1 MKNLIKESVRELEGY
16 APGEQP
22 EKKSVIKL
30 NTNENPY
37 PPAPAVEEVLRT
49 FDISD
54 LRKYPNPVAAKLRR
68 EIADYYGLDA
78 TNVFVGNGSD
88 EILALCTRAFV
99 EDNGSVGYF
108 NPSYSLYPV
117 LTSIRDVEQRPVCL
131 GQEFTWAMPKNYE
144 ASLFYLANP
153 NAPTGMSFDK
163 NKIVEFCERFQ
174 GVVLIDEAYA
184 DFASYNCVD
193 LVNRFENVVVCRTF
207 SKSFSLAGIRLGYLL
222 GNKKLIDAMIAI
234 KDSYNVN
241 ALTQELGYQAF
252 KSIDYMKMNVEK
264 IKATRAIL
272 AKDLT
277 ELGFE
282 VSKSDANFI
291 WAKSIDIP
299 AVKIY
304 ETLKDRDIFVRY
316 FKDELIKDYLRITVG
331 TQEEVDSFL
340 VELKIILK
348 ESKN

>member
-1 MKNLIKESVRELEGY
+1 MKNLIKESVRQLEGY

-37 PPAPAVEEVLRT
+37 SPAPAVEEALRT
-49 FDISD
+49 FDVSN

-68 EIADYYGLDA
+68 EIADYYGLDDA
-78 TNVFVGNGSD
+78 NVFVGNGSD

-99 EDNGSVGYF
+99 EDNGAVGYF
-108 NPSYSLYPV
+108 EPSYSLYPV
-117 LTSIRDVEQRPVCL
+117 LTVIRDVEQRPVCL
-131 GQEFTWAMPKNYE
+131 GQEFTWAMPENYE

-153 NAPTGMSFDK
+153 NAPTGMCFDK
-163 NKIVEFCERFQ
+163 EKIIEFCENFS
-174 GVVLIDEAYA
+174 GVVLIDEAYS

-207 SKSFSLAGIRLGYLL
+207 SKAFSLAGIRLGYLL

-264 IKATRAIL
+264 IKATRAML

-331 TQEEVDSFL
+331 TQEEVDLFL
-340 VELKIILK
+340 VELKRILK